1 LGAYAL
7 LTMLSWAS
15 RRSKLYGL
23 IGGLLGG
30 GVVGG
35 IGWHIVD
42 PPQWVVVAI
51 EAVLLTVAILLLAIP
66 HSPKLLILTQLA
78 N

>member
-1 LGAYAL
+1 LGVYAL
-7 LTMLSWAS
+7 LTMPSWAS

-42 PPQWVVVAI
+42 PSQWVMYIV
-51 EAVLLTVAILLLAIP
+51 EAVLLTVAVLLLAIP
-66 HSPKLLILTQLA
+66 PLPSSS
-78 N
+78 